1 MDLTTLAAASPEP
14 TGFAGWVVSVME
26 ALGGPGAGLIIALE
40 NLFPPVPS
48 ELILP
53 LAGFTASQGSMS
65 LIGAILW
72 TTLGSLLGALALHW
86 VGAKLGR
93 ERTRA
98 LATRIPLIKLSDVDK
113 TEAWFAKHGT
123 KAVFFG
129 RMLPLFRSFI
139 SVPAGVERM
148 PLGIFALFTT
158 LGSLVW
164 NAVFVTAGYLLGQN
178 WHLVEHYAGLLSR
191 AVVLTSIL
199 TVAVFV
205 AVRVRNDRR
214 ERAAAEAPTV
224 QLARIPATEPATEEI
239 RRVD

>member
-1 MDLTTLAAASPEP
+1 MQSIISAAASPEP
-14 TGFAGWVVSVME
+14 TGFAGWVVGVME
-26 ALGGPGAGLIIALE
+26 ALGSPGAGLIIALE

-48 ELILP
+48 ELVLP

-65 LIGAILW
+65 VLGAILW
-72 TTLGSLLGALALHW
+72 TTLGSLVGALVLYW

-93 ERTRA
+93 TRTRNLMA
-98 LATRIPLIKLSDVDK
+98 RVPLIKIADVDK

-148 PLGIFALFTT
+148 GLGVFSALTA

-164 NAVFVTAGYLLGQN
+164 NTAFVLAGYALGEN

-191 AVVLTSIL
+191 TVVLTSIL
-199 TVAVFV
+199 TIAVFIGF
-205 AVRVRNDRR
+205 RVRNNRR

-224 QLARIPATEPATEEI
+224 QFARIPAPDNPTEEFQRI
-239 RRVD
+239 D

>member
-1 MDLTTLAAASPEP
+1 
-14 TGFAGWVVSVME
+14 ME
-26 ALGGPGAGLIIALE
+26 SLGSPGAGLIIALE

-48 ELILP
+48 ELVLP

-65 LIGAILW
+65 VLGAILW
-72 TTLGSLLGALALHW
+72 TTLGSLVGALALYW

-93 ERTRA
+93 TRTRNL
-98 LATRIPLIKLSDVDK
+98 LARAPLIKLSDVDK

-148 PLGIFALFTT
+148 GLGVFSALTA

-164 NAVFVTAGYLLGQN
+164 NTAFVLAGYALGEN

-191 AVVLTSIL
+191 TVLLTTIL
-199 TVAVFV
+199 TIAVFV
-205 AVRVRNDRR
+205 AVRVRNGRR

-224 QLARIPATEPATEEI
+224 QFARVPTSEAATEEF
-239 RRVD
+239 RRID